1 MNESSGGLSDALRAL
16 ANGPPEPPD
25 SAQPADGGAD
35 AAVEGELTAEVEGE
49 IDDEA
54 GDIIAAAPT
63 AGRSAGGI
71 PGGIPGDPGRA
82 APTMTTAQRQAAIR
96 AAQAN
101 RHRSPAK
108 IALMGGLFVMGLA
121 MLWLGIWSVGI
132 LCGLW
137 TSAHQDAKTVALF
150 MLMGW
155 PLAAVL
161 LGGAAI
167 LLRLYRRAKL
177 QP

>member
-1 MNESSGGLSDALRAL
+1 MNDSSGGLSDALREL
-16 ANGPPEPPD
+16 ANGPPE

-35 AAVEGELTAEVEGE
+35 AEVEGELTAEVEGE

-63 AGRSAGGI
+63 ARHSAGGI
-71 PGGIPGDPGRA
+71 PGGVPGSPSRA
-82 APTMTTAQRQAAIR
+82 APKMTTAQRQAAIR

-108 IALMGGLFVMGLA
+108 IALMAVLFVVGLA
-121 MLWLGIWSVGI
+121 LLYPAFWSVGV

-137 TSAHQDAKTVALF
+137 TSDRGDSARPMAF
-150 MLMGW
+150 MMLICW

-161 LGGAAI
+161 LGGAGF